1 MVLGACAIAVGISVL
16 LFMPDSPGRAHFLS
30 QEERIAAIER
40 IRDEQVGTENKRLKK
55 EQVIEALLDIR
66 SWLIVLATLLSM
78 SVTLIFVI
86 LFTEDMFT
94 SQHSEWRSS
103 ELYGIS
109 ILAAAELT
117 VFFNLTVTNII
128 VRVSS
133 LHSY

>member
-1 MVLGACAIAVGISVL
+1 
-16 LFMPDSPGRAHFLS
+16 MPDSPGRAHFLS

-94 SQHSEWRSS
+94 SQNSEWRSS

>member
-1 MVLGACAIAVGISVL
+1 MGISVL